1 MPNEIILKYL
11 LMFDT
16 DFSIRSFRGGYDNNF
31 TYLVTC
37 MQTGIQFMVDAAVPV
52 KTIEAHISNQLD
64 AILITHTHGDH
75 TAYLTQFLNH
85 YPKAKYI
92 GYKELIHFTPT
103 DLFHPVDDKDRLI
116 LGHINIDVMH
126 TPGHFPDSVC
136 YKLGNILFTG
146 DTLFVGRTGRTVNS
160 YADIREL
167 YHSVYDKILSLP
179 GDILIYP
186 GHDYGK
192 QPTISIDENVR
203 ISPLLQAKDEEDFI
217 TRMAD
222 YETNR

>member
-1 MPNEIILKYL
+1 MCN
-11 LMFDT
+11 T
-16 DFSIRSFRGGYDNNF
+16 DFSIRSFRGGYDDNF

-52 KTIEAHISNQLD
+52 KTIEPHVSEQLD

-75 TAYLTQFLNH
+75 TAYLTQYLSN

-92 GYKELIHFTPT
+92 GYKKLINSTPT
-103 DLFHPVDDKDRLI
+103 DLFYPVEDKDRLI
-116 LGHINIDVMH
+116 LGRINIDVIH

-136 YKLGNILFTG
+136 YKMDNILFTG
-146 DTLFVGRTGRTVNS
+146 DTLFVGRTGRTVNAHANTS
-160 YADIREL
+160 DL
-167 YHSVYDKILSLP
+167 YHSVYDKILSLS
-179 GDILIYP
+179 GETLIYP

-192 QPTISIDENVR
+192 QPTISINDNVH

-217 TRMAD
+217 NRMAD
-222 YETNR
+222 YEANR